1 MKIIVTSRPVARSV
15 ARHARGISKLRAFP
29 RKQKNHF
36 DRDAIAYKM
45 GGSIFDARAA
55 LNEPIVQIGNIILKN
70 NLLVAPMAGVTD
82 RPFRQLCKKLGAG
95 MAVSEMVASNA
106 KLWQTEKSIR
116 RGDHTG
122 EVDPI
127 VVQIAG
133 AEPKMMAEAAR
144 YNVSRGAQIID
155 INMGCPAKKVCN
167 VYAGSALLQD
177 EALVARIVSAVVN
190 SVQVPVTLKIR
201 TGWDREHKNALTIAR
216 IAEDNGIQSLAV
228 HGRTRADLYNGEA
241 EYDTIKAVKAAVK
254 IPVVANG
261 DIDTPQKARH
271 VLQHTH
277 ADGIMIGRAAQGR
290 PWIFRELD
298 FFLKT
303 GTHLAPPTVSEVR
316 EIACGHLQNL
326 YAFYGEEKGYRIARK
341 HIAWYV
347 QGGLGADD
355 FRQRMNQIVGTRGQ
369 FDAVVEYMD
378 RLERQGHAFFDF
390 AQDSVRQLQRA
401 A

>member
-1 MKIIVTSRPVARSV
+1 MHV
-15 ARHARGISKLRAFP
+15 ISSLRAFS
-29 RKQKNHF
+29 RKRKNNF
-36 DRDAIAYKM
+36 DRIAIAYKIS
-45 GGSIFDARAA
+45 GSNFGNVFFHAK
-55 LNEPIVQIGNIILKN
+55 LSVQIGNIILKN

-116 RGDHTG
+116 RGDHCG

-133 AEPKMMAEAAR
+133 AEPQMMAEAAR
-144 YNVSRGAQIID
+144 YNVARGAQIID

-177 EALVARIVSAVVN
+177 EGLVARIVSAVVN
-190 SVQVPVTLKIR
+190 AVQIPVTLKIR
-201 TGWDREHKNALTIAR
+201 TGWDREHRNALAIAR
-216 IAEDNGIQSLAV
+216 IAEENGVQSLAV

-261 DIDTPQKARH
+261 DIDSPEKTRY
-271 VLQHTH
+271 VLQHTQ
-277 ADGIMIGRAAQGR
+277 ADAVMIGRAAQGR
-290 PWIFRELD
+290 PWLFREIE

-303 GTHLAPPTVSEVR
+303 GTHLAPPTVAEVR
-316 EIACGHLQNL
+316 EIAAAHLQSL

-341 HIAWYV
+341 HIAWYIR
-347 QGGLGADD
+347 GGPGAED
-355 FRQRMNQIVGTRGQ
+355 FRQRMNRIVGTRGQ
-369 FDAVVEYMD
+369 FDAVIEYMD
-378 RLERQGHAFFDF
+378 RLEKQGHVFFDF
-390 AQDSVRQLQRA
+390 SRQESVRQLQRA